1 MSAHSPREVAGKL
14 IHGAVAG
21 ATALAAEATEY
32 ATRGAHAR
40 SEGQSRPNLKLVS
53 PLRPVKASRGTFA
66 LIIGALLIAGLG
78 AMLMINTQLAQGSFA
93 VSTLQQQLGTLT
105 EQEAV
110 LNEEVS
116 AAGAPETLAAKA
128 RALGMVASRTPVF
141 LSVPD
146 GKVLGKPQPAP
157 GTPVAAATNAGDDDA
172 ITSADLGEPDVP
184 GPDYDPAKAD
194 AEAASR
200 ADGTKPGEDSLWR
213 EVPVQVGTIG
223 SSDSDLSAV
232 PVR

>member
-1 MSAHSPREVAGKL
+1 MSTRSPREVAGKM

-21 ATALAAEATEY
+21 ATALAVEATEY

-40 SEGQSRPNLKLVS
+40 SENENRPNLKLVS
-53 PLRPVKASRGTFA
+53 PLRQVKASRGTFA
-66 LIIGALLIAGLG
+66 LIVSALLIGGLG
-78 AMLMINTQLAQGSFA
+78 AMLLINTQLAQGSFA
-93 VSTLQQQLGTLT
+93 VSSLQQQLGNLT

-116 AAGAPETLAAKA
+116 AAAAPEALASRA
-128 RALGMVASRTPVF
+128 RGLGMVASRTPVF

-157 GTPVAAATNAGDDDA
+157 GTPVRAAANIGTDDS
-172 ITSADLGEPDVP
+172 ITSTDLGLPAVP
-184 GPDYDPAKAD
+184 GPNYDPAQAD
-194 AEAASR
+194 AAA
-200 ADGTKPGEDSLWR
+200 AAKAKPGNAGEDSLWR
-213 EVPVQVGTIG
+213 EVPVQVGSVG
-223 SSDSDLSAV
+223 SSDADLVAV

>member
-1 MSAHSPREVAGKL
+1 MSARSPRGVAGKM

-40 SEGQSRPNLKLVS
+40 TEGQDRPNLKLVS

-66 LIIGALLIAGLG
+66 LIVGALLVAGLG
-78 AMLMINTQLAQGSFA
+78 AMLLINTQLAQGSFA
-93 VSTLQQQLGTLT
+93 VSALNQQLSTLT

-116 AAGAPETLAAKA
+116 AAAAPEALARKA

-157 GTPVAAATNAGDDDA
+157 GTPVTARPNTGTEDS
-172 ITSADLGEPDVP
+172 ITSADLGQPAVP
-184 GPDYDPAKAD
+184 GANYDPAAAD
-194 AEAASR
+194 AAA
-200 ADGTKPGEDSLWR
+200 AAKAKAAKGGEDSLWR
-213 EVPVQVGTIG
+213 EVPVQVGSVG
-223 SSDSDLSAV
+223 SSDADLSAV

>member
-1 MSAHSPREVAGKL
+1 MSARTPREVAGKM

-40 SEGQSRPNLKLVS
+40 SENEDRPNLKLVS

-66 LIIGALLIAGLG
+66 LIIGALLIGGLG

-93 VSTLQQQLGTLT
+93 VSSLKQELSTLT

-116 AAGAPETLAAKA
+116 AEAAPEALASKA
-128 RALGMVASRTPVF
+128 RGLGMVASRTPVF

-157 GTPVAAATNAGDDDA
+157 GTPVTAATNTGEDDA
-172 ITSADLGEPDVP
+172 ITSADLGEPAVP
-184 GPDYDPAKAD
+184 GPNYDPAAVD
-194 AEAASR
+194 AAA
-200 ADGTKPGEDSLWR
+200 AAKVKGTKAGEDSLWR
-213 EVPVQVGTIG
+213 EVPVQVGSVG
-223 SSDSDLSAV
+223 SSDSDLTAV